1 MDKPERKSRFHARHA
16 HGHPH
21 RRRGRR
27 GRGTPLER
35 FVEPCVL
42 LLLCDGPTHGYD
54 LRDRLIEL
62 GLAEGK
68 LDMGNLYRTL
78 RRMEEDDWLV
88 STWIKDQPGPQKRV
102 YEINEEG
109 REALQAW
116 SMGIEHLR
124 EVLTKFLNMYES
136 TFGKEG

>member
-1 MDKPERKSRFHARHA
+1 MDESKHKGRFHSRHA

-21 RRRGRR
+21 LRRGRR

-42 LLLCDGPTHGYD
+42 LLLCGGSAHGYD
-54 LRDRLIEL
+54 LRDRLIDL

-78 RRMEEDDWLV
+78 RRMEEDNWLV
-88 STWIKDQPGPQKRV
+88 STWVKDQPGPQKRV
-102 YEINEEG
+102 YEISEEG
-109 REALQAW
+109 REALQSW
-116 SMGIEHLR
+116 SVGIEHLKD
-124 EVLTKFLNMYES
+124 VLTKFLNMYELH
-136 TFGKEG
+136 FRKEG

>member
-1 MDKPERKSRFHARHA
+1 MDLSKHKGRLRARGG

-21 RRRGRR
+21 RGRR

-54 LRDRLIEL
+54 LRERLIEL

-78 RRMEEDDWLV
+78 RRMEGDGWLLSSWV
-88 STWIKDQPGPQKRV
+88 KDHPGMQKRV
-102 YEINEEG
+102 YKITEEG
-109 REALQAW
+109 RESLHSW
-116 SMGIEHLR
+116 VLGLEHLKSI
-124 EVLTKFLNMYES
+124 LKQFLNLYES
-136 TFGKEG
+136 QFGKGG